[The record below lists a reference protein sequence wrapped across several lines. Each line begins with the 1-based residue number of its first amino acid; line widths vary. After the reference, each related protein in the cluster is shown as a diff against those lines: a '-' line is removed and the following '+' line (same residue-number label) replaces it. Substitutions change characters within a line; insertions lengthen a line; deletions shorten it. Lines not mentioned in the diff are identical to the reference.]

1 MQFWIFVGVVR
12 VQIALVRCRAM
23 HLHNSIV
30 IRRLMKSSIYVQMK
44 VMYYFFSKL
53 QDNFKLID
61 SCKSDEI
68 EIYFFGIETHLQK
81 DTVSLKNLTQS

>member
-1 MQFWIFVGVVR
+1 
-12 VQIALVRCRAM
+12 
-23 HLHNSIV
+23 
-30 IRRLMKSSIYVQMK
+30 MK
-44 VMYYFFSKL
+44 VMYYYFFSKL

-68 EIYFFGIETHLQK
+68 EIYFFGIETHLRK